1 MNTIKSTSIDGYIIF
16 NKEDENYWS
25 CLANTFVKDIS
36 KATIFTSESDVV
48 NTLEEIADDD
58 KIIIKQIIISVG
70 AFDCSYQLK
79 MNRKEAEKN
88 D

>member
-1 MNTIKSTSIDGYIIF
+1 MNTIKSTSIEGYVIF

-25 CLANTFVKDIS
+25 CLANTFVNDIS
-36 KATIFTSESDVV
+36 KATIFTSENDVL

-58 KIIIKQIIISVG
+58 KIIIKHIIINIG

-79 MNRKEAEKN
+79 MKRKEAEN
-88 D
+88 NG